1 MGRMYSAEFS
11 KVAVTLDQDF
21 FEITPADEKPIAIHA
36 IYLSQSSDLADA
48 AEEILNIKVIRGHAT
63 SGSVGGT
70 NSTPAVLNPLDT
82 ASGATV
88 EINNTTIASTGT
100 AVDLHSD
107 SFNIRAGL
115 QLIFDP
121 DMRPK
126 CSLSNGIR
134 LVVRLMEDTADE
146 LTMSGTVYFEELA

>member
-11 KVAVTLDQDF
+11 KVAVTADQDF
-21 FEITPADEKPIAIHA
+21 FEITPADEKPVAIHA
-36 IYLSQSSDLADA
+36 IYLSQSNLLADA
-48 AEEILNIKVIRGHAT
+48 AEEILNIKVIRGQAT
-63 SGSVGGT
+63 SGSGGST
-70 NSTPAVLNPLDT
+70 STPAVLNPLDT

-88 EINNTTIASTGT
+88 EVNNDTIASTGT

-107 SFNIRAGL
+107 SWNVRSGL
-115 QLIFDP
+115 QLVFAP

-134 LVVRLMEDTADE
+134 LVVRLMENPAGST
-146 LTMSGTVYFEELA
+146 TTSGTVYFEELA

>member
-11 KVAVTLDQDF
+11 KVAVTADQDW
-21 FEITPADEKPIAIHA
+21 FEITPADEKPVAIHA
-36 IYLSQSSDLADA
+36 IYISQSSDLADA
-48 AEEILNIKVIRGHAT
+48 AEEILNYKVIRGQAT
-63 SGSVGGT
+63 SGSGGGT
-70 NSTPAVLNPLDT
+70 STPGVLNPLDT

-88 EINNTTIASTGT
+88 EVNNTTLASTGT

-134 LVVRLMEDTADE
+134 LVVRLMENPADE
-146 LTMSGTVYFEELA
+146 LTISGTVYFEELA